1 MTNLREYLAQIN
13 PQIGTGAVAGFRSS
27 LVAISAEVNGQPE
40 AMELSLQQWWQWL
53 DDEGYD
59 RDDFA
64 RVATAVISAN
74 IGNQGLAEITAHIQA
89 QQHQPAGIPCLLSHI
104 DSTAPA
110 LAQEIDQL
118 EDLAA
123 TEEKLL
129 HSTAGGMS
137 KAGVHAL
144 EAVGAVAGTA
154 LTAGAGVLTYRKIIK
169 PIHQWWKERAA
180 AKAEAAATRVREA
193 EARAKDLVEQSR
205 EREAEK
211 LREDGRRAREDID
224 NNFVKDLYENTDKDI
239 HDLIAHANSQAAR
252 ELAKK
257 EVIEIHNFTP
267 EMLKAK
273 SLVFA
278 KAHEQAFKRE
288 IEEQV
293 LRVLKTKPE
302 FEQAKPEFDQK
313 LEIYKQTSVEAEKKL
328 ASEDKHLLNSLPA
341 DLANEGRNWEAEF
354 LNSDA
359 FKSSSLNGLSQKIKD
374 EIMVQ
379 TQAAYLKNLETEA
392 KFINTLKQGS
402 DEEDAVVEI
411 IDGEETEVMIQG
423 KLQEVDAGLYERLYG
438 YADRGFQD
446 AEKRFF
452 TTVRLDIESSAYALE
467 DELNDYEER
476 LLHGLPQDIKGI
488 EMHAM
493 RAREKLLR
501 SIKEEEF
508 IIEDF

>member
-180 AKAEAAATRVREA
+180 AKAEAAATRVSEA

-211 LREDGRRAREDID
+211 LREDGRRARENID

-239 HDLIAHANSQAAR
+239 NDLIAHANSQAAR
-252 ELAKK
+252 PRQARVAGRRSRLMPMAQ
-257 EVIEIHNFTP
+257 TP
-267 EMLKAK
+267 WKPCA
-273 SLVFA
+273 SLS
-278 KAHEQAFKRE
+278 RPP
-288 IEEQV
+288 
-293 LRVLKTKPE
+293 R
-302 FEQAKPEFDQK
+302 
-313 LEIYKQTSVEAEKKL
+313 
-328 ASEDKHLLNSLPA
+328 
-341 DLANEGRNWEAEF
+341 
-354 LNSDA
+354 
-359 FKSSSLNGLSQKIKD
+359 
-374 EIMVQ
+374 
-379 TQAAYLKNLETEA
+379 
-392 KFINTLKQGS
+392 
-402 DEEDAVVEI
+402 
-411 IDGEETEVMIQG
+411 
-423 KLQEVDAGLYERLYG
+423 RL
-438 YADRGFQD
+438 
-446 AEKRFF
+446 
-452 TTVRLDIESSAYALE
+452 
-467 DELNDYEER
+467 
-476 LLHGLPQDIKGI
+476 
-488 EMHAM
+488 
-493 RAREKLLR
+493 
-501 SIKEEEF
+501 
-508 IIEDF
+508 